1 MSTIPTTSAEA
12 RSKSASSNSTSK
24 SSPNSNNQK
33 NNLSGIERRRRK
45 RAKISAQVHV
55 RVVNSPEP
63 FEEVCKSV
71 DVSRDGLL
79 FTSARAGY
87 WKGQMLEVTFPYS
100 TAAGDFNTAQK
111 AEVVRVESSAAG
123 SQQHGVA
130 VQFCAAKADA
140 KSEKKV
146 PAGAS
151 STSIVAGGPYASNGA
166 YASNTKLSV
175 ADPFVDSP
183 LAHSHA
189 TQKASSAAASA
200 AVKQQAIVLAV
211 ESDPRTADIMRNILQ
226 SDGYTVIVVPTAQQA
241 LEVLRTTVPAVFLAE
256 VEGEDMTGHDLCLI
270 IKRNDRLQRVPVILL
285 TRSAQPADYSASHQL
300 GAVVCMAKPFKPER
314 LLHVVR
320 LVAPPPSQK
329 SVYGASRV
337 AGSTIE
343 RTL

>member
-12 RSKSASSNSTSK
+12 RSKSATSSSK

-33 NNLSGIERRRRK
+33 NTLSGIERRRRK
-45 RAKISAQVHV
+45 RAKITAQVHV
-55 RVVNSPEP
+55 RVVNSSEP

-79 FTSARAGY
+79 FSSARAGY
-87 WKGQMLEVTFPYS
+87 WKGQLLEVTFPYS
-100 TAAGDFNTAQK
+100 TAAAALNTAQQ
-111 AEVVRVESSAAG
+111 AEVVRVESSAG
-123 SQQHGVA
+123 GQHGVA

-140 KSEKKV
+140 RSEKKV
-146 PAGAS
+146 PGAS
-151 STSIVAGGPYASNGA
+151 YGSKAAEPFADRGYANA
-166 YASNTKLSV
+166 
-175 ADPFVDSP
+175 FSP
-183 LAHSHA
+183 VVE
-189 TQKASSAAASA
+189 ASSGAASPAAANTA
-200 AVKQQAIVLAV
+200 AKQQSVVLAV

-226 SDGYTVIVVPTAQQA
+226 SDGYTVIVVPDAQQA
-241 LEVLRTTVPAVFLAE
+241 LEILRTTVPAVFLAE

-270 IKRNDRLQRVPVILL
+270 IKRNDRLRRVPVILL

-320 LVAPPPSQK
+320 LVAPPPSQR
-329 SVYGASRV
+329 SVYGARL
-337 AGSTIE
+337 AGSAIE